1 MVSKGNHPQ
10 MAQHFRLVNYYNLPT
25 YIYTLCFHTRRIRR
39 VCMNTRGLDLKPG
52 VWILALLWLL
62 IKCHNI
68 MIEPFQP
75 LSSDVYHPAAAPFGY
90 LPRPEWPWGTEDQQL
105 LCSVCLRHILIYIR
119 YNPLKHG
126 WSKFG
131 SSGSSATSSI
141 ELKSFRSDQ
150 IACFNPSWIAGLQIS
165 FYNPLGCFF
174 TTSDPAGQPAGSPY
188 EVLTLL
194 YTYPEGVQS
203 GIFVIAAKCTRK

>member
-1 MVSKGNHPQ
+1 
-10 MAQHFRLVNYYNLPT
+10 
-25 YIYTLCFHTRRIRR
+25 
-39 VCMNTRGLDLKPG
+39 MNTRGLDLKPG

-203 GIFVIAAKCTRK
+203 GDICNCCKMHSQVNLLETMDLRAVGKKVHASPLALISKFWVSPQKS